1 MASRAGTGEVLHIR
15 LRKGKAN
22 SSRGVLRFAE
32 ELIARVARAGAGGEK
47 LLRADSAFWNKT
59 LMKRLEQAGW
69 LYSISISLRKGV
81 AEQIAS
87 IPEADWTAL
96 ADYPADGEAQIAET
110 AYGERRMIVR
120 RTRLVGPQAE
130 LWPDWRHFP
139 FLTNRSEDI
148 ILVEAEHRQHAVV
161 ELTIRDLKDQALA
174 HFPSG
179 QFNAN
184 SAWTVIA
191 AIAHNL
197 TRWTTVIGLPSHT
210 IRAARTLRRRLL
222 QIPGRLTRTAR
233 QWTLHLP
240 ARRRRGRPTS
250 SMRLPASGRFP
261 RPPEQDPTPRRRY
274 EHRAAPSRHR
284 CAKTRPIA
292 LKAQRDPSHQ
302 QTRSQT
308 STAGTPDS
316 TRTRR
321 NQRPPSAD
329 RSR

>member
-1 MASRAGTGEVLHIR
+1 
-15 LRKGKAN
+15 
-22 SSRGVLRFAE
+22 
-32 ELIARVARAGAGGEK
+32 
-47 LLRADSAFWNKT
+47 
-59 LMKRLEQAGW
+59 
-69 LYSISISLRKGV
+69 
-81 AEQIAS
+81 
-87 IPEADWTAL
+87 
-96 ADYPADGEAQIAET
+96 
-110 AYGERRMIVR
+110 MIVR

-148 ILVEAEHRQHAVV
+148 TRRGRAPPARRGRAHDPRPQRPSARALPLRTVQRQQRLDCDRRHCAQPHP
-161 ELTIRDLKDQALA
+161 LDHGDRPA
-174 HFPSG
+174 
-179 QFNAN
+179 
-184 SAWTVIA
+184 
-191 AIAHNL
+191 
-197 TRWTTVIGLPSHT
+197 RHT

-308 STAGTPDS
+308 STAGRPTPLEPAEINARHQPIGGSRLSGLGHWSAATCS
-316 TRTRR
+316 TSTSASRV
-321 NQRPPSAD
+321 QRPAAWRRETAT
-329 RSR
+329 RSTTTSRGP